1 MSGCLRKQRL
11 HVESLAVTCCPC
23 VANVTNV
30 CPERMLAKAG
40 VYMRKGC
47 SVCVAM
53 PMMCVSRGCL
63 WILHGGGVGG
73 LNRVYLEAESC
84 VLVWSLVQTISPSL
98 YKCKN
103 MELKGVRS

>member
-1 MSGCLRKQRL
+1 M
-11 HVESLAVTCCPC
+11 
-23 VANVTNV
+23 
-30 CPERMLAKAG
+30 
-40 VYMRKGC
+40 
-47 SVCVAM
+47 
-53 PMMCVSRGCL
+53 
-63 WILHGGGVGG
+63 GGVGG